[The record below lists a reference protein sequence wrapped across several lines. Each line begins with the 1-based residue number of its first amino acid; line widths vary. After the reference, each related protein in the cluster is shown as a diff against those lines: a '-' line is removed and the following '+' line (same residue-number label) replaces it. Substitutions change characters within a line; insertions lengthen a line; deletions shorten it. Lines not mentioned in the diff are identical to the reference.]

1 LPRTAGSNVQPVS
14 HRPAQPDVP
23 EGLVLC
29 SAVAKGAAMRS
40 ILSRRRLLKSAGAL
54 ASAGVLLKPHEK
66 SRGFSADDNG
76 PRALA
81 LIGDRYHN
89 VDYIRVALNRLFRE
103 LYLPIDYTIN
113 YDQVSP
119 RLLRPYRLFILLRDG
134 MIWPHGYLEPNDY
147 EYSHALE
154 NSRDWPKEQFE
165 PWITEEQGAAIKD
178 FVEAGGA
185 LYALHNSSHISLFSK
200 NYREVMGGAYI
211 DHPALRPFK
220 VSVVNKEH
228 PITRGVQN
236 FMVNDEQHFVTY
248 DKDPQYILLRSEN
261 IDGLTDIYEGKD
273 LGARAIAGWAYDFGK
288 GRVVFTAVG
297 HTLHALWQPE
307 YFKLQKN
314 AVRWLLRL
322 E

>member
-1 LPRTAGSNVQPVS
+1 MGSP
-14 HRPAQPDVP
+14 
-23 EGLVLC
+23 
-29 SAVAKGAAMRS
+29 
-40 ILSRRRLLKSAGAL
+40 LSRRGLLKSVGWL
-54 ASAGVLLKPHEK
+54 ASTRVFLG
-66 SRGFSADDNG
+66 SAKEGSAVPTDETR

-89 VDYIRVALNRLFRE
+89 ADYIRVDLDKLFQDLN
-103 LYLPIDYTIN
+103 LPIDYTIN
-113 YDQVSP
+113 YDRISA
-119 RLLRPYRLFILLRDG
+119 RLLRPYRLFVILRDG
-134 MIWPHGYLEPNDY
+134 MIWPNGYLKPNDY

-154 NSRDWPKEQFE
+154 NNRAWPKEQFE

-185 LYALHNSSHISLFSK
+185 LYALHNSSHISLSSK

-228 PITRGVQN
+228 PITRDVQD

-248 DKDPQYILLRSEN
+248 DKDPKYILMRSEN
-261 IDGLTDIYEGKD
+261 IDGLTGISEGKD
-273 LGARAIAGWAYDFGK
+273 LGAKSIAGWAYDFGQ
-288 GRVVFTAVG
+288 GRVAFTAIG
-297 HTLHALWQPE
+297 HTLHALWEPE

-314 AVRWLLRL
+314 AVRWLLRMS
-322 E
+322 

>member
-1 LPRTAGSNVQPVS
+1 MS
-14 HRPAQPDVP
+14 
-23 EGLVLC
+23 
-29 SAVAKGAAMRS
+29 S
-40 ILSRRRLLKSAGAL
+40 IIPRRRLLKSAGAL
-54 ASAGVLLKPHEK
+54 ASAGILFKPHGK
-66 SRGFSADDNG
+66 GIAFPAGDHR

-89 VDYIRVALNRLFRE
+89 ADYIQVALNRLFRE
-103 LYLPIDYTIN
+103 LNLPIDYTIN
-113 YDQVSP
+113 YDQISA
-119 RLLRPYRLFILLRDG
+119 RLLASYRLFVVLRDG

-154 NSRDWPKEQFE
+154 SSREWPKEQFE

-211 DHPALRPFK
+211 DHPPLRPFK

-228 PITRGVQN
+228 PITRGVQD

-248 DKDPQYILLRSEN
+248 DKDSKYILMRSEN
-261 IDGLTDIYEGKD
+261 IDGLTEISEGKD

-314 AVRWLLRL
+314 AVRWLLRM